1 MPGRGRP
8 KKCARKLN
16 FKKDGNLSTDTI
28 RNEENIL
35 LPVSENDDIQNDVIP
50 IHNSI
55 LPESSLEQAP
65 SDKRTNIY
73 ETINLT
79 EKEPVPLRN
88 NMRDS
93 ENVCFF
99 NSVVQVLFS
108 LIPFRAR
115 ILSDLV
121 DNQVIRNIK
130 QLFRTINESVSSYS
144 IHTYP
149 VVRAI
154 DIPHYID
161 HEQIDALEVL
171 RYLIDNSV
179 ETNQTTG
186 RPDYS
191 FFKVAENTSTLCAQC
206 NKETHITDYKPM
218 ISLDIEASQRLTI
231 NDLLSRKFFHGYSN
245 PDYRCERREDE
256 NGNVNGCN
264 ELGKCTISHDLTVP
278 GEFLIIQLKVFAQD
292 NYGRRTKLF
301 PDVIVNQELHL
312 FDEFDL
318 QGIIW
323 HHGQSCDNG
332 HYTSNVKAN
341 GVWHHTNDYTITQRE
356 MFRTIGEQVPYIIVY
371 KKRNV
376 QITPNTNRLNT
387 AFDRMRNDEI
397 DEIPMETEY
406 YDHDSNQ
413 KSLPNDENEER
424 MTIDDEE
431 THLNNVDKPDKTD
444 ETSNVENAITKTNY
458 EEQMILDD
466 KEPCFNDKDDIESVD
481 EIKPRTYNFS
491 KERARFST
499 KN

>member
-1 MPGRGRP
+1 
-8 KKCARKLN
+8 
-16 FKKDGNLSTDTI
+16 
-28 RNEENIL
+28 
-35 LPVSENDDIQNDVIP
+35 
-50 IHNSI
+50 
-55 LPESSLEQAP
+55 
-65 SDKRTNIY
+65 
-73 ETINLT
+73 
-79 EKEPVPLRN
+79 
-88 NMRDS
+88 MRVS

-130 QLFRTINESVSSYS
+130 QLFRTMNESVSSYS

-154 DIPHYID
+154 NIPHYID
-161 HEQIDALEVL
+161 HEQMDAREVL

-191 FFKVAENTSTLCAQC
+191 FLKVAEITSTLCAQC

-218 ISLDIEASQRLTI
+218 ISLDIESSQRQTI
-231 NDLLSRKFFHGYSN
+231 YDLLNRKFFHGYSN
-245 PDYRCERREDE
+245 PDYRCERVRDE

-264 ELGKCTISHDLTVP
+264 ESGFCTISHDLTVP

-301 PDVIVNQELHL
+301 PDVIVNQKLHL

-356 MFRTIGEQVPYIIVY
+356 MFRTIGGQVPYIIVY
-371 KKRNV
+371 KKRIA
-376 QITPNTNRLNT
+376 QITPNINELNS
-387 AFDRMRNDEI
+387 ARGSELEFMK
-397 DEIPMETEY
+397 
-406 YDHDSNQ
+406 NQ
-413 KSLPNDENEER
+413 GIIFRK
-424 MTIDDEE
+424 
-431 THLNNVDKPDKTD
+431 
-444 ETSNVENAITKTNY
+444 
-458 EEQMILDD
+458 
-466 KEPCFNDKDDIESVD
+466 
-481 EIKPRTYNFS
+481 
-491 KERARFST
+491 
-499 KN
+499 